1 MKIFFIAFFCGLL
14 VACEGSSQGELQRW
28 MDEQKNSIKPN
39 VVKVAEPKTY
49 TPQEYA
55 KLDQMEPFNPQKL
68 VAGVKADVTR
78 GDASSE
84 LIAPELNR
92 RKESLE
98 NLPLDLMSYVG
109 RLEKKDQSA
118 ALLRVDRLLYQIKVG
133 AYLGQNYGKI
143 IKITESELVI
153 REIVQDAAGEW
164 IERMATLRLQEET
177 KQ

>member
-1 MKIFFIAFFCGLL
+1 
-14 VACEGSSQGELQRW
+14 
-28 MDEQKNSIKPN
+28 MDEQRNGIKPN
-39 VVKVAEPKTY
+39 VASVSQPKTY
-49 TPQEYA
+49 TPQEYV
-55 KLDQMEPFNPQKL
+55 KHDQMEPFNPQKL
-68 VAGVKADVTR
+68 VAGVKTDVTR
-78 GDASSE
+78 GDASSA

-98 NLPLDLMSYVG
+98 SLPLDLMAYVG
-109 RLEKKDQSA
+109 KLEKKDQSA

-164 IERMATLRLQEET
+164 IERMATLRLQEEI